1 MTLPSPGTRS
11 SPARLFLSLADSG
24 VFPSSPMQSALAI
37 RDANEGSL
45 RAIAETSGVI
55 FRGYTGRYRYAQAG
69 GSEFSVFEDGF
80 ERGGAEGAAFTAD
93 IQLYARFSHPFEG
106 VPGHA

>member
-37 RDANEGSL
+37 GDASEGSL

-69 GSEFSVFEDGF
+69 GF
-80 ERGGAEGAAFTAD
+80 ERGGAEGTAFTAD
-93 IQLYARFSHPFEG
+93 IQLYARFSRPFEG
-106 VPGHA
+106 VPGHV